1 MLNTLSD
8 TEDQLGGSE
17 NQEGVILGILNKVN
31 FWENRIKVILKELI
45 SKDLINMENANFPAR
60 QLQTF
65 TDSSV
70 YVAPPNIRGLQDTQL
85 GGNLWIKHEL
95 HNEQQPIP
103 TDVFGGITLL
113 ANYDAIIVNPDVI
126 INAVGYSNLMFSA
139 AGMKRTS
146 SQSGI
151 EYGQEF
157 TLYTGQDTG
166 YVIPHNWAQMKESG
180 AARYA
185 RWGFSNIGYR
195 TGYNIGLPA
204 AGQNYADAKGGVSPW
219 TEVRRGSNYSP
230 NIIVDMIGVLEDH
243 TKNNYI
249 FMNWVPQSMRDK
261 YALAEEMLTDIA
273 QGSQDEDFWTMAN
286 KQYDDYISNCRTL
299 LKKYIRNK
307 ESFNERITFLNNEQ
321 IRYANSILTL
331 QNDIDAIETTLR
343 RRAANL
349 NTTLSPFGE
358 NFPDDTVVVE
368 PLGGGRKMYL
378 NGARAQQI
386 AYRCTKSE
394 VVGVDDI
401 MNYGP
406 MQGGHPYKD
415 PHAKRY
421 GWANTNDPQL
431 WSTERT
437 GSPGW
442 DSSNR
447 EMINTEQASF
457 HMAADGELGTAPMQI
472 AYLLQQDGRNPARR
486 TQPGSDEANL
496 YYIDPN
502 SENNMVGKPDWNGQ
516 NRGRTVREFAESNQI
531 DTGLLFS
538 LFARAYEKDITID
551 QPEVYPA
558 ALVLDRTIP
567 SGNPR
572 PDMGTMGVWPTYID
586 ISTAGNNSVDMLP
599 GDAPAGV
606 ERWAL
611 YVDKDLDFI
620 APKYI

>member
-1 MLNTLSD
+1 
-8 TEDQLGGSE
+8 
-17 NQEGVILGILNKVN
+17 
-31 FWENRIKVILKELI
+31 
-45 SKDLINMENANFPAR
+45 
-60 QLQTF
+60 
-65 TDSSV
+65 
-70 YVAPPNIRGLQDTQL
+70 
-85 GGNLWIKHEL
+85 
-95 HNEQQPIP
+95 
-103 TDVFGGITLL
+103 
-113 ANYDAIIVNPDVI
+113 
-126 INAVGYSNLMFSA
+126 
-139 AGMKRTS
+139 
-146 SQSGI
+146 
-151 EYGQEF
+151 
-157 TLYTGQDTG
+157 
-166 YVIPHNWAQMKESG
+166 MKESG

-204 AGQNYADAKGGVSPW
+204 AGQSHANAKAGHSPW
-219 TEVRRGSNYSP
+219 TEIHRDSNYSP
-230 NIIVDMIGVLEDH
+230 NIIVDMIGAFGEGASEAIRQSTTLNQDQIEARASAADAV
-243 TKNNYI
+243 TTSSRNNYI
-249 FMNWVPQSMRDK
+249 FMNWAPQSMRDK

-273 QGSQDEDFWTMAN
+273 QGSQVSYRRNSSQDEDFWTMAN

-349 NTTLSPFGE
+349 NTPLSPFGE
-358 NFPDDTVVVE
+358 NFPDDTVVTE

-386 AYRCTKSE
+386 AYRFTKSE

-406 MQGGHPYKD
+406 MPGGHPYKD

-421 GWANTNDPQL
+421 GWANTNDSQL

-437 GSPGW
+437 GVPGW

-447 EMINTEQASF
+447 EMINTEVASF
-457 HMAADGELGTAPMQI
+457 YTPGRGEVGTRPMQI

-558 ALVLDRTIP
+558 ALVLDRTTP
-567 SGNPR
+567 GKSAQV
-572 PDMGTMGVWPTYID
+572 GTMGVWPTYID

-620 APKYI
+620 APKVHLTGIKTSGSLHGSSHQNDNFLDTYPNKWYKLPWRLQAAEGVRLYPKANGNRIAEDEHLPALTEIAVRQLVRTERNGFTGRHRQQHKLDNDNKWAAQTDRGHYGGNAPAAYRGDNKAKAFQSSTQK